1 MTSAR
6 GQEGFSLI
14 ELLMAMAIITVVVMA
29 TISAFVAFH
38 KNERVNRLANESQDE
53 ARLTLERLSSQLR
66 NLASPNDFEPYS
78 VEKAEPYDLV
88 FRTVDAVKPVGS
100 LNARNIKRVRYC
112 VGPVSGAKAPLIR
125 QQQTW
130 QVVDPPP
137 SYSTASCTTT
147 GAGGWEKTQ
156 VVASDV
162 VNTELS
168 PPAPIFK
175 YTPGPAPLDD
185 ISAIRADLTV
195 DVNPG
200 TSPSAVSLGTGVYLR
215 NQNRRPV
222 ASCTTPIYAGTGG
235 QVALNGSG
243 SEDPEGFNLK
253 DYQWF
258 VDGKET
264 QVPKPGPD
272 ATGVVAIWNGT
283 PGTTHS
289 FVLEVHDQGG
299 LSAQASCGSV
309 TIPNA

>member
-1 MTSAR
+1 MTGAR
-6 GQEGFSLI
+6 GEEGFSLI
-14 ELLMAMAIITVVVMA
+14 ELLMAMAIVTVVVMA

-38 KNERVNRLANESQDE
+38 KNERVNRLANESQDQ

-66 NLASPNDFEPYS
+66 NLASPTDFSPES
-78 VEKAEPYDLV
+78 VEKAEPFDLV
-88 FRTVDAVKPVGS
+88 FLTVDAVKPVGS

-112 VGPVSGAKAPLIR
+112 VGPVVGGKAPLIR

-137 SYSTASCTTT
+137 SYSTASCTSSA
-147 GAGGWEKTQ
+147 GGGWEKTQ

-162 VNTELS
+162 VNTDVS
-168 PPAPIFK
+168 PPVPIFK
-175 YTPGPAPLDD
+175 YTPGPAPLEDV
-185 ISAIRADLTV
+185 SAIRADLTV

-200 TSPSAVSLGTGVYLR
+200 KSPAAVSLGTGVFLR
-215 NQNRRPV
+215 NQNRKPV
-222 ASCTTPIYAGTGG
+222 ASCTTPIYAGTGT

-253 DYQWF
+253 EYRWF
-258 VDGKET
+258 VDGREALDPP
-264 QVPKPGPD
+264 VPPD

-289 FVLEVHDQGG
+289 FVLEVLDQGG
-299 LSAQASCGSV
+299 LSDKADCGSV
-309 TIPNA
+309 VIPN